1 LYPDRTG
8 RRKSRQGSDAPI
20 PPAPRWQD
28 SSSIQG
34 QLNEWGLVLFVSFAN
49 WTAQTVFTHDFV
61 ALVHCGS
68 RFVHDQAPLS
78 FRRSTPEM
86 LVPLKC
92 VLGVLI
98 LGSVLS
104 VADIS
109 FALHRAIL
117 VSVGWSNSSFYSA
130 ALHVPRCHQFCFK
143 RLIATGDSA
152 PAPKIDPTNGCAS

>member
-1 LYPDRTG
+1 M
-8 RRKSRQGSDAPI
+8 
-20 PPAPRWQD
+20 
-28 SSSIQG
+28 
-34 QLNEWGLVLFVSFAN
+34 GLVLFVSFTN
-49 WTAQTVFTHDFV
+49 WTAQTVFTHNFV

-68 RFVHDQAPLS
+68 RFVQGQAPLS
-78 FRRSTPEM
+78 LRRSTPEM

-104 VADIS
+104 VFSRYIS

-130 ALHVPRCHQFCFK
+130 ALHFPRCHQFCVK
-143 RLIATGDSA
+143 RPDCNWRL
-152 PAPKIDPTNGCAS
+152 CACSENRSDQRLCELSRWSVRIQWL